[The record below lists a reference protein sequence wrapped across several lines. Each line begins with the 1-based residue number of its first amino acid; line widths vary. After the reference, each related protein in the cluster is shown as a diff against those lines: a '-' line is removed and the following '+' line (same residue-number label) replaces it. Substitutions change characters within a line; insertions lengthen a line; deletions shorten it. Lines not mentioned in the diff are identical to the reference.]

1 MSIIQLEIDDAVNEI
16 INHPAPILFIDTC
29 TLLDIIRLPFR
40 QKKST
45 TAKAYL
51 DSAEN
56 AIQLIKDNKLRIVI
70 LPLIL
75 KEFGDNLPGTEDELS
90 RHVKNLSSS
99 LEILYSLHSKS
110 HDKLIVPDLLSF
122 KTELILKK
130 ICNDLLELGI
140 HVKQNDD
147 TTLRANNR
155 VIMNIP
161 PSRKGTLKDCIIYE
175 HCLEM
180 AALLRNQGFNEKM
193 VFFTSNTEDFCENK
207 IKAKQPIHNELS
219 NFNIG
224 LCVNW
229 TWAIHEILPSQPGD

>member
-1 MSIIQLEIDDAVNEI
+1 MSIIQLEMGDAVNEI

-56 AIQLIKDNKLRIVI
+56 AIKLVKDNRLRVVI

-75 KEFGDNLPGTEDELS
+75 KEFGDNLSRTKDELS
-90 RHVKNLSSS
+90 RHVKNISSS
-99 LEILYSLHSKS
+99 LEILYSIHSNGYG
-110 HDKLIVPDLLSF
+110 KLIVPDLFSF
-122 KTELILKK
+122 KTELILEK
-130 ICNDLLELGI
+130 ICCDLIELGI
-140 HVKQNDD
+140 HVKQKDD
-147 TTLRANNR
+147 TTLKANNR

-175 HCLEM
+175 HCLEL

-193 VFFTSNTEDFCENK
+193 VFFTSNTEDFCEN
-207 IKAKQPIHNELS
+207 S
-219 NFNIG
+219 NRSPRG
-224 LCVNW
+224 QL
-229 TWAIHEILPSQPGD
+229 H